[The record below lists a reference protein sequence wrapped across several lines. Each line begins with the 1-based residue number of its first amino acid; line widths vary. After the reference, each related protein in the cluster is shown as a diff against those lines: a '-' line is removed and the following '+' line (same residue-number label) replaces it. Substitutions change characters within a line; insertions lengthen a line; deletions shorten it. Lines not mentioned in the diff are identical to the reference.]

1 MRNSR
6 PRPAMADRPL
16 RLPAAADG
24 RLAENIAHF
33 VRALRR
39 AGLPLGPGHALRATE
54 ALRAID
60 IVDRKQFYWA
70 LHASLVA
77 RPEERELFDQA
88 FHMFWRSPDY
98 LERMMGM
105 MLPSLKVES
114 EDPDRP
120 PPPPQRLA
128 DAMAPPPDEA
138 RDAPETQEFEI
149 DTRLVWSAQEQ
160 LKQIDFETMTAE
172 EAAAAKRA
180 IARLTLPL
188 NDLPTRRFR
197 PDPRGAKADMR
208 ATLRAQLRSGPGA
221 IPLKRASP
229 RVRPPPLVALC
240 DISGSMARYSR
251 MLLHFLHA
259 VSGARDRVH
268 SFVFGT
274 RLTNITR
281 QLKDRDVDLA
291 LNRVAATVEDWEG
304 GTRIGACLED
314 FNLNWSR
321 RVLGQGAIVI
331 LITDGLDREDGDA
344 LDRAIE
350 RLAKSAKRLIW
361 LNPLLRY
368 DGFQPKARGVRAI
381 LPHVDEFRATHN
393 LESLEALAEAL
404 SAPAKRPGSGETMRG
419 TIGGE
424 GIETWLKRM

>member
-1 MRNSR
+1 
-6 PRPAMADRPL
+6 MADRPL

-60 IVDRKQFYWA
+60 IVDRRQFYWA

-114 EDPDRP
+114 EDPDKP

-128 DAMAPPPDEA
+128 DAMAPPPEEA
-138 RDAPETQEFEI
+138 REAPEAQEVEI
-149 DTRLVWSAQEQ
+149 DMRLVWSAQEQ

-188 NDLPTRRFR
+188 NDLLTRRFR

-281 QLKDRDVDLA
+281 QLKNRDVDLA
-291 LNRVAATVEDWEG
+291 LDRVAAAVEDWEG

-393 LESLEALAEAL
+393 LESLEALAAVL
-404 SAPAKRPGSGETMRG
+404 SGPATRPGRGGAARGAVGGTM
-419 TIGGE
+419 GGE
-424 GIETWLKRM
+424 DIETWLKRM